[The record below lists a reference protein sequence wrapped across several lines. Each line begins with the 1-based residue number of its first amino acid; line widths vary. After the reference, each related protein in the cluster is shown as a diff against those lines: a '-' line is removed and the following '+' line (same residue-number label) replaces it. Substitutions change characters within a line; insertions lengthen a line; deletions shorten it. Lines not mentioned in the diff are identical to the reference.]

1 MTSNYFSAPMTQY
14 KRPWNV
20 FVSRRGSKADRLKH
34 DGRYIRRPPIA
45 QHRLTRVGNAQVE
58 YLAKDTKNK
67 QFIPKRYSNEEF
79 GLMYFGLSAIT

>member
-1 MTSNYFSAPMTQY
+1 MPDD
-14 KRPWNV
+14 
-20 FVSRRGSKADRLKH
+20 ADRLKH
-34 DGRYIRRPPIA
+34 HGRYIRRPPIA
-45 QHRLTRVGNAQVE
+45 QHRLTRVGNDQVE